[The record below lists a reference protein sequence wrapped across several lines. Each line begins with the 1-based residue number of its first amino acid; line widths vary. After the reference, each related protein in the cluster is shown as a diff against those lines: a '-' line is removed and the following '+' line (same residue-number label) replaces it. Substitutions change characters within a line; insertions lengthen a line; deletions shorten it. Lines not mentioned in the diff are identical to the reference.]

1 MSTPDGT
8 CMSDSLVMERKGMGS
23 LNIHPSYFHK
33 KFIFEK
39 PNQSFIMQ
47 IMETKAPSSFLGE

>member
-1 MSTPDGT
+1 
-8 CMSDSLVMERKGMGS
+8 MGS